1 MFLRW
6 GEIIVLKG
14 KKIAVYVTGGIAAYK
29 AADLV
34 RRLIK
39 EGAEVKV
46 AMTSAATAFITPYT
60 LQILSKHD
68 VYTDIF
74 DEKDSANVSHVHLAD
89 WTELAVVAPAT
100 ANIMAKMANGI
111 ADDFVTTT
119 LLATTAPVFI
129 VPAMNTHMLENAA
142 TVRNWK
148 QLEQDGHFMM
158 EPDTGFL
165 AEGYEGKG
173 RFPEPENIVETIQS
187 FLLKNQQDLPLSGKK
202 VVVTAGGT
210 KERLDPVR
218 YITNDSSGK
227 MGYSLAIAARDMG
240 ADVTL
245 VSASSTLEKP
255 FGVQMVPVDSAGE
268 MYKAVFEKF
277 EQTDVVIMAAAVS
290 DYTPQNQAKQ
300 KIKKSEDVMTISLAK
315 TKDILATMGQEKT
328 HQFLVGFA
336 AETHDVAKYAKGKLE
351 KKKADMIVAN
361 DVSKPHAGFNK
372 DTNEVTIFSTDEEPV
387 EVSVR
392 SKREVAEEIIQQV
405 IKKMSK

>member
-1 MFLRW
+1 MLN
-6 GEIIVLKG
+6 G
-14 KKIAVYVTGGIAAYK
+14 KKVAVYITGGIAAYK

-34 RRLIK
+34 RRFIK

-46 AMTSAATAFITPYT
+46 AMTSAATKFITPYT

-142 TVRNWK
+142 TIRNWK
-148 QLEQDGHFMM
+148 QLEADGHFIM

-173 RFPEPENIVETIQS
+173 RFPEPENIVTNIQS
-187 FLLKNQQDLPLSGKK
+187 FLLKNQQDLPLRGKK

-210 KERLDPVR
+210 KERIDPVR

-245 VSASSTLEKP
+245 ISASSTLEKP
-255 FGVQMVPVDSAGE
+255 FGVQFIPVDSAGE
-268 MYKAVFEKF
+268 MYEAVFEKF
-277 EQTDVVIMAAAVS
+277 EQTDVVVMAAAVS
-290 DYTPQNQAKQ
+290 DYTPKNKAKQ
-300 KIKKSEDVMTISLAK
+300 KIKKNDDDLTITLAK
-315 TKDILATMGQEKT
+315 TKDILATMGQKKA

-336 AETHDVAKYAKGKLE
+336 AETHDVATYAMGKLE
-351 KKKADMIVAN
+351 KKKADLIVAN

-387 EVSVR
+387 EISVR
-392 SKREVAEEIIQQV
+392 SKKEIAEEIIQQV
-405 IKKMSK
+405 INKMSK